1 MKNLKALR
9 DVYASLSIHAKA
21 ITWFVVIIIAIIILD
36 FAL

>member
-9 DVYASLSIHAKA
+9 DAYVSLSIHAKA
-21 ITWFVVIIIAIIILD
+21 ITWFVAIIIAIILLD

>member
-9 DVYASLSIHAKA
+9 DAYVSLSIHAKA
-21 ITWFVVIIIAIIILD
+21 ITWFVGIIILIIVLD